1 MSEGLMSGGGGK
13 EFKYP
18 GDLLWTNP
26 TPSTFAAQTLTLD
39 TSKYEVIRIVISAY
53 KEDPAYQN
61 GIKQNYIIDKN
72 DGQTFHILGCDYS
85 TDYFMIRKVRNIT
98 DSALTF
104 DIGLH
109 SDASHEAYAVPY
121 QIYGVVKK

>member
-1 MSEGLMSGGGGK
+1 MYGLMSGGGGK
-13 EFKYP
+13 EFKHP

-39 TSKYEVIRIVISAY
+39 TSKYEVIRIVMSAY
-53 KEDPAYQN
+53 ES

-72 DGQTFHILGCDYS
+72 DGQTFHILGCDYG
-85 TDYFMIRKVRNIT
+85 TAYIMNRKVRNIT

-104 DIGLH
+104 DTGLY
-109 SDASHEAYAVPY
+109 SGGSATYAVPY

>member
-1 MSEGLMSGGGGK
+1 MNGLMSGGGK
-13 EFKYP
+13 EFKYT

-26 TPSTFAAQTLTLD
+26 APSTFAAQTLTLD
-39 TSKYEVIRIVISAY
+39 TSKYEVIRIVMSAY
-53 KEDPAYQN
+53 SD
-61 GIKQNYIIDKN
+61 GIEQNYIIDKN

-85 TDYFMIRKVRNIT
+85 TAYVQNRKVRNIT

-104 DIGLH
+104 DIGLY
-109 SDASHEAYAVPY
+109 SGGSHATYAVPY

>member
-1 MSEGLMSGGGGK
+1 MSGGGGK

-26 TPSTFAAQTLTLD
+26 TPSMFEAQTLTLD
-39 TSKYEVIRIVISAY
+39 TNKYEVISIVMSPF
-53 KEDPAYQN
+53 DS

-72 DGQTFHILGCDYS
+72 DGQTFHLLGCDYS
-85 TDYFMIRKVRNIT
+85 TAYVMNRKVRNIT

-104 DIGLH
+104 DIGLYVGATRA
-109 SDASHEAYAVPY
+109 DYAVPY

>member
-1 MSEGLMSGGGGK
+1 MNGLMSGGGGGGK
-13 EFKYP
+13 EFKYL

-39 TSKYEVIRIVISAY
+39 TSKYEVIRIVMSPW
-53 KEDPAYQN
+53 DS

-85 TDYFMIRKVRNIT
+85 TVYVMNRKVRNIT

-104 DIGLH
+104 DIGLY
-109 SDASHEAYAVPY
+109 SGGSHATYAVPY